1 MKVIIGNVQSRLV
14 IGGSDGLCD
23 PNLIDTL
30 REYMSVEVPGSF
42 FANKKLRWHWNG
54 KKYFLTREYGKF
66 ATGFL
71 PALLKYIEEEYPDLD
86 VEIIDERGE
95 LPRFKREFVAKI
107 GPITIT
113 DGYIHQKEMIEC
125 LNHEIIFRGQI
136 IPFYRGVVDG
146 ATNSGKSAVIAGLF
160 LNIEGDQK
168 MLVVIHR
175 KAIYRE
181 LLEFFT
187 QVFGEIGQINDIHYF
202 MGKQVTLAMI
212 QTLSS
217 RIDDPNTKKDLAQ
230 FTILACDEVHAG
242 GSKMYSSTLVH
253 CPASVRI
260 GTSGTSFDSNDIIS
274 RMIIVGL
281 FGPRLKTVSKREMM
295 DKGISA
301 PVTVYMHL
309 VNTIL
314 RQPLV
319 TYDEHIKYLIHES
332 IERVSI
338 MAKIIREKSP
348 VLISVAKTQHGVF
361 IQEQLKQ
368 MGISVELTHSKD
380 KDIIPKVD
388 AFRNGEIDCLISTG
402 TLREGVNMPRV
413 KVTIFAEGMMAK
425 ISIKQW
431 MGRGERLHESK
442 DSVEF
447 HDFMD
452 IGKFCQTHS
461 LKRLKVYQDENL
473 PIIMDFDKKDLKN
486 MRSIVMI

>member
-1 MKVIIGNVQSRLV
+1 MKLLLGNVQSQLL
-14 IGGSDGLCD
+14 IGGPDFLVD
-23 PNLIDTL
+23 PDLMQHL
-30 REYMSVEVPGSF
+30 RDYMSVEVPG
-42 FANKKLRWHWNG
+42 AYWMQKRLKWHFDG
-54 KKYFLTREYGKF
+54 RKYFLTPGGKM

-71 PALLKYIEEEYPDLD
+71 PTLLRFIEEVYPDLE
-86 VEIIDERGE
+86 VEIIDQREE
-95 LPRFKREFVAKI
+95 LPSFKREFVSKI

-113 DGYIHQKEMIEC
+113 EGYIHQKEMI
-125 LNHEIIFRGQI
+125 LSLRHDISFRNQT

-160 LNIEGDQK
+160 LNIEGNQK

-181 LLEFFT
+181 LLQFFT
-187 QVFGEIGQINDIHYF
+187 EVFGEIGQINDQNYF
-202 MGKQVTLAMI
+202 IGERVTLAMI
-212 QTLSS
+212 QTLHS
-217 RIDDPNTKKDLAQ
+217 RLEDPNTKKDLAQ
-230 FTILACDEVHAG
+230 FTILACDEVHTG

-253 CPASVRI
+253 CPASIRL

-274 RMIIVGL
+274 KMIIVGL
-281 FGPRLKTVSKREMM
+281 FGPKLKTVSKREMM

-332 IERVSI
+332 VERVSI
-338 MAKIIREKSP
+338 MAKLIKEKSP

-361 IQEQLKQ
+361 IQEQLRQ
-368 MGISVELTHSKD
+368 LGISVDLTHSKD

-402 TLREGVNMPRV
+402 TLREGVNMPLV
-413 KVTIFAEGMMAK
+413 KVTIFAEGLMAK

-431 MGRGERLHESK
+431 MGRMERLHESK
-442 DSVEF
+442 ESVEF

-473 PIIMDFDKKDLKN
+473 PVILDFDKKDLRRMTN
-486 MRSIVMI
+486 VIIN

>member
-1 MKVIIGNVQSRLV
+1 MKIIINNVQSVLS
-14 IGGSDGLCD
+14 IGGRDGLVD
-23 PNLIDTL
+23 PDLMQHL
-30 REYMSVEVPGSF
+30 RDYMSVEVPGAF
-42 FANKKLRWHWNG
+42 FMQKRLKWHFDG
-54 KKYFLTREYGKF
+54 RKYFLTPGGKM

-71 PALLKYIEEEYPDLD
+71 PVLLKYIEEEYPDLD
-86 VEIIDERGE
+86 VEIIDERE
-95 LPRFKREFVAKI
+95 NLPVFKKEFVNKI
-107 GPITIT
+107 GPITIN
-113 DGYIHQKEMIEC
+113 DGYIHQKEMI
-125 LNHEIIFRGQI
+125 LSLKHDISFRDQI

-160 LNIEGDQK
+160 LNIEGIQK

-181 LLEFFT
+181 LLDFYT
-187 QVFGEIGQINDIHYF
+187 QVFGEIGQINDQHYSI
-202 MGKQVTLAMI
+202 GKQVTLAMI

-217 RIDDPNTKKDLAQ
+217 RMDDLNVKKDLAQ

-274 RMIIVGL
+274 KFIIVGL
-281 FGPRLKTVSKREMM
+281 FGPKLKTVSKREMM

-319 TYDEHIKYLIHES
+319 TYDEHIQYLIHES

-338 MAKIIREKSP
+338 MAKIIKEKSP
-348 VLISVAKTQHGVF
+348 VLIAVSKTQHGLF
-361 IQEQLKQ
+361 IQEQLKNL
-368 MGISVELTHSKD
+368 GISVDLTHSKD

-413 KVTIFAEGMMAK
+413 KVTIFAEGLMAK

-431 MGRGERLHESK
+431 MGRMERLHESK
-442 DSVEF
+442 DVVEF

-473 PIIMDFDKKDLKN
+473 PVILDFDKKDLRRMTN
-486 MRSIVMI
+486 IIIQ

>member
-1 MKVIIGNVQSRLV
+1 MKIIIGNVQSRLS
-14 IGGSDGLCD
+14 IGGTDHLVD
-23 PNLIDTL
+23 PGLIDNL
-30 REYMSVEVPGSF
+30 REYMSIDVPGLF
-42 FANKKLRWHWNG
+42 FANKKLRWHWDG

-71 PALLKYIEEEYPDLD
+71 PVLLRYIEEVYPDLD

-95 LPRFKREFVAKI
+95 LPKFKKEFISKV

-113 DGYIHQKEMIEC
+113 DGYIHQKEMI
-125 LNHEIIFRGQI
+125 LSLRNDISFRDQL
-136 IPFYRGVVDG
+136 IPFYRGVIDG

-160 LNIEGDQK
+160 LNIEGNQK

-181 LLEFFT
+181 LLEFYT
-187 QVFGEIGQINDIHYF
+187 QVFGEIGQINDTHYSI
-202 MGKQVTLAMI
+202 GERVTLAMI
-212 QTLSS
+212 QTLHI
-217 RIDDPNTKKDLAQ
+217 RIEDSNTKKDLAQ
-230 FTILACDEVHAG
+230 FTILACDEVHVG

-253 CPASVRI
+253 CNASVRV
-260 GTSGTSFDSNDIIS
+260 GTSGTSFDSNDTIS
-274 RMIIVGL
+274 RMVIVGL
-281 FGPRLKTVSKREMM
+281 FGPKLKTVSKREMM

-301 PVTVYMHL
+301 PVTVYIHL

-319 TYDEHIKYLIHES
+319 TYDDHIKYLIHES

-338 MAKIIREKSP
+338 IAKIIKEKSP
-348 VLISVAKTQHGVF
+348 VLISVAKTQHGIF
-361 IQEQLKQ
+361 IQDHLQQL
-368 MGISVELTHSKD
+368 GIKSELTHSKD
-380 KDIIPKVD
+380 KNIIPKVD

-402 TLREGVNMPRV
+402 TLREGVNLPRIR
-413 KVTIFAEGMMAK
+413 VTIFAEGMMGR

-473 PIIMDFDKKDLKN
+473 PIILDFDKKDLKN
-486 MRSIVMI
+486 MRSIVII

>member
-1 MKVIIGNVQSRLV
+1 MQH
-14 IGGSDGLCD
+14 
-23 PNLIDTL
+23 L
-30 REYMSVEVPGSF
+30 REYISVEVPGSF
-42 FANKKLRWHWNG
+42 FANKKLRWHWDG
-54 KKYFLTREYGKF
+54 KKYFLTPGGKF

-71 PALLKYIEEEYPDLD
+71 PVLLKYIEETYSDLD
-86 VEIIDERGE
+86 VEIIDERGQ
-95 LPRFKREFVAKI
+95 LPSFCREFLTKI
-107 GPITIT
+107 GPITIN
-113 DGYIHQKEMIEC
+113 DGYIHQKEMIES
-125 LNHEIIFRGQI
+125 LNHEIVFRDQKIPFFRGI
-136 IPFYRGVVDG
+136 VDG
-146 ATNSGKSAVIAGLF
+146 STNSGKSAVIAGLC
-160 LNIEGDQK
+160 LNIEGNQK

-187 QVFGEIGQINDIHYF
+187 QVFGEIGQINDQKYF
-202 MGKQVTLAMI
+202 IGNRVTLAMI

-217 RIDDPNTKKDLAQ
+217 RIDDPNTKKDLSQ

-242 GSKMYSSTLVH
+242 GSKMYSSTLVY

-260 GTSGTSFDSNDIIS
+260 GTSGTSFDSNDTIS

-314 RQPLV
+314 RQPLM

-332 IERVSI
+332 VERVSI
-338 MAKIIREKSP
+338 MAKIIKEKFP

-361 IQEQLKQ
+361 IQEQFRQ

-380 KDIIPKVD
+380 KNIISKVD

-402 TLREGVNMPRV
+402 TLREGINLPRI
-413 KVTIFAEGMMAK
+413 KVIIFAEGMMSK
-425 ISIKQW
+425 ISVKQW

-442 DSVEF
+442 ESVEF

-452 IGKFCQTHS
+452 IGKFCQSHS

-473 PIIMDFDKKDLKN
+473 PVILDFDKKDLRNMKN
-486 MRSIVMI
+486 IVIN